1 METTSPRTLLW
12 SLALLISFLIGCSK
26 GPEPLN
32 FVVTFDDASGVQS
45 GQFVVYKGLRIGE
58 VKAVTLDP
66 GGQVRVDVQVQPEY
80 VGSVYRE
87 AEFIVEK
94 PGGMLD
100 VSGER
105 QVTMNDRGTV
115 RTAMNEGDIVQ
126 GVNGQMEQL
135 LGRASDLADKAWT
148 AAAAATDR
156 TIKYIEEISTSPE
169 AQQLKESMK
178 QFADDASSMA
188 EEQYEEFRTKQLPA
202 IRKKAEELKDELERS
217 GKIEEARRLWDKYTS
232 WEKEAEQR

>member
-1 METTSPRTLLW
+1 MERALRSSSLW
-12 SLALLISFLIGCSK
+12 SLVILLSFLVGCSK

-32 FVVTFDDASGVQS
+32 FVVTFEDAGNLQA

-58 VKAVTLDP
+58 VKSVTLDP
-66 GGQVRVDVQVQPEY
+66 GATVRVDVQIQSEY
-80 VGSVYRE
+80 AASMYQE

-105 QVTMNDRGTV
+105 QVTMNDRGNA
-115 RTAMNEGDIVQ
+115 RTALKDGDIVQ
-126 GVNGQMEQL
+126 GVNGRMEQL
-135 LGRASDLADKAWT
+135 LGRASDLADKAWS
-148 AAAAATDR
+148 AAAAVTDR
-156 TIKYIEEISTSPE
+156 TVKYIEEISASPE

-188 EEQYEEFRTKQLPA
+188 KEQYEEFRTKQLPS
-202 IRKKAEELKDELERS
+202 IRKKAEELRDELERS
-217 GKIEEARRLWDKYTS
+217 GKMDEARRLWDKYTY